1 MGTSLNAI
9 SIQSHTPPTP
19 NQSPIYLLSS
29 GLLQN
34 KIANMKVIIK
44 ENFQRKFSNL
54 NKLQYSLGS

>member
-34 KIANMKVIIK
+34 KIANMKVMIK
-44 ENFQRKFSNL
+44 ENFQT
-54 NKLQYSLGS
+54 